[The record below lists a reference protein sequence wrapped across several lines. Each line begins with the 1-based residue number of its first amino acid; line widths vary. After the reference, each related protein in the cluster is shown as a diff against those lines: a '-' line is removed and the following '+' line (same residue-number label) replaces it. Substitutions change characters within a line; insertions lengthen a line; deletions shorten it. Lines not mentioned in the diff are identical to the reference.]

1 MKYLLLLCLALFTL
15 STYAAGIY
23 GLDNVDI
30 QRLNLAFQK
39 CDKPLVNYSKLHVH
53 PNKVD
58 EYLKGE
64 MNLQYGLI
72 HNFIITV
79 GPREVLNLRDSAV
92 VSGLFYVEPGGV
104 ILLDG
109 AVIGNMTF
117 RGDMTGVSMV
127 DACVVRTNFAQTQN
141 LGKSEILNKTRFTK
155 DLELPQRSLKN
166 ILLGEQLKKESCYE
180 RPINI
185 KNIVVKDPTAKFIT
199 DFILSS
205 KEIVKLAVVYTRS
218 CRWH

>member
-39 CDKPLVNYSKLHVH
+39 CDEPLVNYSKLHVH

-92 VSGLFYVEPGGV
+92 VSGLF
-104 ILLDG
+104 
-109 AVIGNMTF
+109 
-117 RGDMTGVSMV
+117 VS
-127 DACVVRTNFAQTQN
+127 
-141 LGKSEILNKTRFTK
+141 
-155 DLELPQRSLKN
+155 
-166 ILLGEQLKKESCYE
+166 
-180 RPINI
+180 
-185 KNIVVKDPTAKFIT
+185 
-199 DFILSS
+199 
-205 KEIVKLAVVYTRS
+205 
-218 CRWH
+218 